1 MHCTPLTQDLQR
13 QAPHLHR
20 PCPRAAPCPNIAPG
34 RMGCDWPMTDQS
46 AVRCTADMHN
56 AATLLNLVQL
66 SVAVASISTGL
77 IVKLSRAPS
86 GPLVLHG
93 RKLSQVSV
101 STVAEL
107 TAAVGD
113 SAVDKILVAAGT
125 YDFTSDMCS
134 GSAVCID
141 RALTIEAQVPGSVV
155 LDAKGGRRVF
165 NIQSGGTAE
174 LIGLGITGGVVLGM
188 RFEEGAG
195 AGEAREEGD
204 VGRVD
209 VGEQA
214 RAVLRGP
221 PGDDLERRGRHAA
234 PGADE
239 AGADGRAGR
248 EGQPRVGRAPLR
260 RPRRAIPPH
269 LRRRRRRPTGARA
282 LRLHA
287 LCALRLLVLPPC
299 LRAPGQRGKLVR
311 ERLLVARPSSG
322 S

>member
-1 MHCTPLTQDLQR
+1 
-13 QAPHLHR
+13 
-20 PCPRAAPCPNIAPG
+20 
-34 RMGCDWPMTDQS
+34 MTDQS

-174 LIGLGITGGVVLGM
+174 LIGLNITGGSTSVVQSVCLLNLLQHFLQRPM
-188 RFEEGAG
+188 ERYALHFLAC
-195 AGEAREEGD
+195 
-204 VGRVD
+204 
-209 VGEQA
+209 
-214 RAVLRGP
+214 RAVASMSSPAEWLT
-221 PGDDLERRGRHAA
+221 LKAA
-234 PGADE
+234 ISMTT
-239 AGADGRAGR
+239 
-248 EGQPRVGRAPLR
+248 PL
-260 RPRRAIPPH
+260 
-269 LRRRRRRPTGARA
+269 LM
-282 LRLHA
+282 
-287 LCALRLLVLPPC
+287 CACIFEPFPEL
-299 LRAPGQRGKLVR
+299 
-311 ERLLVARPSSG
+311 
-322 S
+322 